1 MSGANPIL
9 SRLAVSRNPSPLA
22 AATAAPG
29 VCLLRFAWESAA
41 GSLVGAVVGYGN
53 DTLVPF
59 PVPVPVRLGFLRPV
73 RREWLV
79 LDSFNSILQFGV
91 IYCKLAVNNLV
102 SGGNSIIAVL
112 SALLHGCARSLVETY
127 CLYYVIVPIRP
138 SLKEIPLVGLVSRY
152 MGFERLPGTFGSS
165 GRRLV

>member
-1 MSGANPIL
+1 VPGANPIL

-79 LDSFNSILQFGV
+79 VLDSFNSILQFGV
-91 IYCKLAVNNLV
+91 IAVSWLC
-102 SGGNSIIAVL
+102 I
-112 SALLHGCARSLVETY
+112 ALLRFAGVRPEQFGIWWYNSG
-127 CLYYVIVPIRP
+127 VICNIAWLC
-138 SLKEIPLVGLVSRY
+138 S
-152 MGFERLPGTFGSS
+152 
-165 GRRLV
+165 